1 LRVVSWIVGL
11 TLADRYR
18 LDAALGSG
26 SAPSVWAATHLPTGR
41 RVALRRLEAPELPKR
56 AMAQLAAEVRACAV
70 DHPNVAEMYEVLE
83 GAGDTPLLVSELL
96 RGETLAQR
104 LSRSPMLPL
113 REAASLILPV
123 VSAVGTAHAR
133 GIVHGGLTASSIFL
147 WAGSGAVPAVKV
159 LNFGL
164 AKWTAAIEHAPAS
177 VRGGGPPP
185 SRWISE
191 YAPPE
196 QTLPGRSVDHRADIW
211 ALGVILYECLS
222 GLRPLDF
229 VPREA
234 DVAAA
239 AAAFVPIEQR
249 APAVPRALAD
259 IIAHLLVSDLEH
271 RAQNLIELF
280 HALSPLAERPS
291 PSFGWPGSERRI
303 SGLTQRMLAPEWVP
317 TVPPPAAAV
326 TPVPAEPQRRPFP
339 WRSAALAAT
348 AVAAAELV
356 ALLWLATRLP
366 SSDGQAIIASAPLG
380 TQNAHA
386 EMLLSP
392 VEGRTMLV
400 DDFED
405 GNGVPASSA
414 FGNWQ
419 AFSVNPAGRALPLKL
434 GPGHD
439 SRGSAEMS
447 WFLEDA
453 RAAQVEP
460 AGAGLRSVARSGVLD
475 LSRYSTVTFAHRY
488 APMTT
493 PGFECKTAG
502 EFVVFVTCRSLAEE
516 PELELAVS
524 VSADWSTASVKLS
537 DLKEVGGSSS
547 PATER
552 EACLAAVDSFGFRA
566 DASDGQES
574 DCHGGV
580 LWLDDIIFR

>member
-1 LRVVSWIVGL
+1 MGL

-18 LDAALGSG
+18 LDSALGAG
-26 SAPSVWAATHLPTGR
+26 SAPRVWAATHLPTGR
-41 RVALRRLEAPELPKR
+41 RVAVRRLEAPELPKR
-56 AMAQLAAEVRACAV
+56 AVAQLVAEVRACAV
-70 DHPNVAEMYEVLE
+70 DHPNIAEMYEVLE
-83 GAGDTPLLVSELL
+83 SAGDTPLLVSELL
-96 RGETLAQR
+96 RGETLAQK
-104 LSRSPMLPL
+104 LSRSPMLAL
-113 REAASLILPV
+113 GEAASLILPV

-147 WAGSGAVPAVKV
+147 WTGSGAVPAVKV

-164 AKWTAAIEHAPAS
+164 AKWTAAIDQAPAS

-280 HALSPLAERPS
+280 HSLSPLAERPS

-303 SGLTQRMLAPEWVP
+303 SGLTQRMLAPEWAP
-317 TVPPPAAAV
+317 TPAPSVAPEA
-326 TPVPAEPQRRPFP
+326 PRRPFP
-339 WRSAALAAT
+339 WRSAALAAI

-356 ALLWLATRLP
+356 ALLWLVARSP
-366 SSDGQAIIASAPLG
+366 GSDGRALQAAAPVQS
-380 TQNAHA
+380 TQDAQA
-386 EMLLSP
+386 AMLLQP
-392 VEGRTMLV
+392 AAAAARAMIV

-405 GNGVPASSA
+405 GNGMPAAGA

-447 WFLEDA
+447 WFLEDTSDN
-453 RAAQVEP
+453 QLEP
-460 AGAGLRSVARSGVLD
+460 AGAGLRSVARLGVID
-475 LSRYSTVTFAHRY
+475 LSRYSSVTFAHRY

-493 PGFECKTAG
+493 PGFECESAR
-502 EFVVFVTCRSLAEE
+502 ELFVFLTCRSPAEE
-516 PELELAVS
+516 RVSEVELAVP
-524 VSADWSTASVKLS
+524 VSKEWSTMSVKLL
-537 DLKEVGGSSS
+537 DLRVARSPFPQSSS
-547 PATER
+547 LET
-552 EACLAAVDSFGFRA
+552 CLRAVDSFGFRA
-566 DASDGQES
+566 DASDDEGS

-580 LWLDDIIFR
+580 LWLDDIAFH